1 MKNLIKKI
9 YDEILGTEFDENPHE
24 FMEDHWFD
32 WPDYDHELETAK
44 YWHKGDKTYQEYQE
58 HYIEGMKSAFFDY
71 LEDVLWSS
79 KTYKELE
86 KEKYV
91 LGEEYDETDIDRLKY
106 EILCKISSMM
116 FEKYEEYFSNL
127 INSENIA

>member
-1 MKNLIKKI
+1 MKNLIEKI
-9 YDEILGTEFDENPHE
+9 YDEILGTEFDKNPYE
-24 FMEDHWFD
+24 FMEDHCYG

-44 YWHKGDKTYQEYQE
+44 YWNKGDKTYQEYQQN
-58 HYIEGMKSAFFDY
+58 YIERIRSAFFDY

-86 KEKYV
+86 KENDK
-91 LGEEYDETDIDRLKY
+91 TDINELRYD
-106 EILCKISSMM
+106 ILCQISSMM

-127 INSENIA
+127 INSENID

>member
-1 MKNLIKKI
+1 MKKSIKKI
-9 YDEILGTEFDENPHE
+9 YDGILGAEFDKNPHE
-24 FMEDHWFD
+24 FMEDHWFY

-44 YWHKGDKTYQEYQE
+44 YWHKGDKTNQE

-71 LEDVLWSS
+71 LEDVLWTS

-91 LGEEYDETDIDRLKY
+91 LSEEYDETDIDRLKY
-106 EILCKISSMM
+106 EILWKISSMM
-116 FEKYEEYFSNL
+116 FEKCEEYFSNL